1 MVRGPRADKQKRAA
15 VHNFEE
21 AVTAAEAAVDRSA
34 YVPLDWWNSSLWRH
48 RRDRPKTLLFFLMN
62 VLQNMVNAWWKTA
75 VVQVPYLK
83 EQTCNKLDIPPAV
96 VAVFGVVM
104 NPTISASLSAANV
117 PATNKTQVYA
127 SEVARS
133 GQASSSGSVVVEDS
147 PQELE
152 EQWAKF
158 DASVCQYIIVPLCE
172 AGIIDKAPLYS
183 EDPVWWRAHVV
194 PILETDGV
202 YKAIWKGGK
211 KRARRSW
218 DAVVQFLETHRFSKG
233 SAFLPPLFDVTAGAF
248 LAKAGYAKPEGDD
261 KSGSQKRKVELVEPS
276 VAQEMTD
283 VPKTTVV
290 PGKKTELRRKMAD
303 RFAYSE
309 LCQAARERLA
319 TDIAAPDS
327 ASCDAVASAY
337 EEFCETGTLRPRDLS
352 LLAVV
357 AEVRVSL
364 SVLQWEKAFPTWLVH
379 PRDKILRNIE
389 DAEDA
394 YIDPGN
400 EMWEA
405 MFSMIN
411 MASIILSTDHQDQIN
426 TSPTAP
432 YGDRVNKSSKG
443 NYNFRGN
450 MLERLLTWLYEEQ
463 QREHGVQPWKKPRA
477 TSATI

>member
-1 MVRGPRADKQKRAA
+1 MVRGPRADKQAQAA

-34 YVPLDWWNSSLWRH
+34 YVRLNWWNSSLWRH
-48 RRDRPKTLLFFLMN
+48 RRDRPKTLLFFLLN
-62 VLQNMVNAWWKTA
+62 VLQKMVNAWWKTA

-83 EQTCNKLDIPPAV
+83 KQTCNKLDIPPAV
-96 VAVFGVVM
+96 IAVFGVVI
-104 NPTISASLSAANV
+104 NPTISASLSEANV

-147 PQELE
+147 SEQIEKELA

-172 AGIIDKAPLYS
+172 AGIIDKAPLSS
-183 EDPVWWRAHVV
+183 EDPVWWRAHVM
-194 PILETDGV
+194 PILDAEGV
-202 YKAIWKGGK
+202 YNAIWKGGK
-211 KRARRSW
+211 KRAKRSW
-218 DAVVQFLETHRFSKG
+218 DAVVQFLETHRFRKG
-233 SAFLPPLFDVTAGAF
+233 SAFLPPLFEAMTAQAF
-248 LAKAGYAKPEGDD
+248 LEKAGYAKPEGDD
-261 KSGSQKRKVELVEPS
+261 ESGSQKRKAELVEPS
-276 VAQEMTD
+276 VAPEMTD
-283 VPKTTVV
+283 VPKMTVV
-290 PGKKTELRRKMAD
+290 PGKKTELLHKVAG

-327 ASCDAVASAY
+327 ASRDAVASAY
-337 EEFCETGTLRPRDLS
+337 EEFRETGTLRPRDLS

-364 SVLQWEKAFPTWLVH
+364 SVLQWEKAFPSWLVH
-379 PRDKILRNIE
+379 PHDKMLRNIE

-394 YIDPGN
+394 YTDPGN

-411 MASIILSTDHQDQIN
+411 MASIILSTDHKDRIN

-450 MLERLLTWLYEEQ
+450 MLERLLTWLYEGQ
-463 QREHGVQPWKKPRA
+463 QLEHGVQPWKK
-477 TSATI
+477 T